1 MGAVESAMDGLCRM
15 IASGELQPG
24 QVLPSE
30 AELCERLGVS
40 RSSLREAQRMLAV
53 AGALTSRPGTRSF
66 VSEMNAEQILSGLNM
81 VVPLLPL
88 ARYLELFPMREVL
101 EGHAASLAAAR
112 MSESER
118 EELRAVAQELCST
131 TTPEAAQALDRQFH
145 SLIFQGSGDAMITAL
160 LESLRRRGQDYRILE
175 LGEGRGQEMK
185 RISDQAH
192 LEISAAIGDRDPE
205 TARFLMMQHVRCTKR
220 WLEGAWPEPTVG

>member
-30 AELCERLGVS
+30 AELCDRLGVS

-66 VSEMNAEQILSGLNM
+66 VSEMNAQQIMSGLDI

-101 EGHAASLAAAR
+101 EGHAAAMAAAR
-112 MSESER
+112 MSDFQR
-118 EELRAVAQELCST
+118 QELRDVAQELCES
-131 TTPEAAQALDRQFH
+131 TTPERAQALDMKFH
-145 SLIFQGSGDAMITAL
+145 SLIFLGGGDAMITTL

-175 LGEGRGQEMK
+175 LGEGRGEEIK
-185 RISDQAH
+185 ALSDQAH
-192 LEISAAIGDRDPE
+192 QNIALAIAERDPE
-205 TARFLMMQHVRCTKR
+205 TAKVLTMLHLRDTKR
-220 WLEGAWPEPTVG
+220 MLEGHWPRPTPA

>member
-15 IASGELQPG
+15 VASGELQPG
-24 QVLPSE
+24 EVLPSE

-66 VSEMNAEQILSGLNM
+66 VSEMNAQQILSGLDI

-88 ARYLELFPMREVL
+88 TRYLELFPMREVL
-101 EGHAASLAAAR
+101 EGHAAALAAAR
-112 MSESER
+112 MSEQECEALR
-118 EELRAVAQELCST
+118 EVAEELGRTSAPERAQEL
-131 TTPEAAQALDRQFH
+131 DREFH
-145 SLIFQGSGDAMITAL
+145 ALIFEGSGDAMIAAL

-175 LGEGRGQEMK
+175 LGEGRGQEVK
-185 RISDQAH
+185 RISDEAH
-192 LEISAAIGDRDPE
+192 HDIAAAISARDPE
-205 TARFLMMQHVRCTKR
+205 TAKFLTMQHVRCTKR
-220 WLEGAWPEPTVG
+220 WLEGFWPEPTVG